1 MNTTLLLGITTFCL
15 PLFGFLFLGILAK
28 KVKKVA
34 PVFGTILISLSL
46 TASLVILYRCIHF
59 QSIELITFNWIESG
73 SFLLDFGV
81 RIDALC
87 AIMLTVVTLVSF
99 LVHLFSMDYM
109 KEDPGIVRYYTELQ
123 LFTASMIGVVLSINL
138 LQLFAFWELVGLC
151 SYLLIGFWFQK
162 RSAYQAAKKAFFV
175 TKIGDIGFFL
185 GIMMIFLY
193 SNPHTLNLVTLSETW
208 SFPLFP
214 AFVATGAGL
223 LIFCGAIG
231 KSAQFPLHIWLPNA
245 MEGPTPVSA
254 LIHAATMVA
263 AGVYMVA
270 RCLFLFTPPS
280 LLFMMYIGGFTAF
293 FAATIA
299 IVQSDIK
306 KVLAYSTISQL
317 GYMIL
322 ALGSAK
328 SGPESIVSAGAVAG
342 LFHLVTHAMFKSL
355 LFLGS
360 GSVIHAT
367 HTQDMREM
375 GGLIK
380 KMPITGITFII
391 GSLALAGI
399 FPLAGFWS
407 KDAILASVFSATHL
421 NKAAWIPLIFAI
433 SSALMT
439 PFYMTR
445 CCWLTFFGKSRK
457 ENHAHEASWRT
468 TFPLLL
474 LALLSILIGF
484 IGASFFHEPLQHLL
498 MGKFF
503 EAEAPNWTIILGS
516 TIIAISGIFLGLTL
530 YATPR
535 FNRSKLALSLKP
547 LHTFLQ
553 NKWLIDE
560 TWTFIA
566 VNPMFFL
573 ANLALWIDQHLVDG
587 VVGGFV
593 RMTTFLS
600 AGMIWIDKK
609 VVDGFVDG
617 CGSTFL
623 RISQIAQTV
632 DEKVIDV
639 IVNGSAFVAGYAGN
653 KLRKIQTGYLPN
665 YSAIMFLSL
674 SIILLVIAFLIRF

>member
-1 MNTTLLLGITTFCL
+1 MNLTVLFALAAFCIPFL
-15 PLFGFLFLGILAK
+15 GFLFLGLTAK
-28 KVKKVA
+28 KSKTSA
-34 PVFGTILISLSL
+34 PLIGTILLFLSL
-46 TASLVILYRCIHF
+46 IASILVLFRVVHM
-59 QSIELITFNWIESG
+59 QSTDIITFKWIESG
-73 SFLLDFGV
+73 PFLLDFGL
-81 RIDALC
+81 RIDGLC

-109 KEDPGIVRYYTELQ
+109 KEDPGIGRYYTELQ

-185 GIMMIFLY
+185 GILMIFFY
-193 SNPHTLNLVTLSETW
+193 SNPHTLNLVSLGESWTLSTLPV
-208 SFPLFP
+208 FI
-214 AFVATGAGL
+214 ATGAGL
-223 LIFCGAIG
+223 LVFCGAVG

-270 RCLFLFTPPS
+270 RCLFLFTPS
-280 LLFMMYIGGFTAF
+280 ALMVVMFIGGFTTF
-293 FAATIA
+293 FAATVA

-328 SGPESIVSAGAVAG
+328 SGPEAIVSAGAVAG
-342 LFHLVTHAMFKSL
+342 LFHLITHAMFKGL

-380 KMPITGITFII
+380 KMPITGITFIL

-399 FPLAGFWS
+399 FPFAGFWS
-407 KDAILASVFSATHL
+407 KDAILVSVLSTTNHYSI
-421 NKAAWIPLIFAI
+421 AWIPFIFAI
-433 SSALMT
+433 TAAFMT

-445 CCWLTFFGKSRK
+445 CVWLTFFGKPRK

-468 TFPLLL
+468 TFPLLI
-474 LALLSILIGF
+474 LALLSIGIGLF
-484 IGASFFHEPLQHLL
+484 GAGFFHEPLQHLL

-503 EAEAPNWTIILGS
+503 ESEGVNWGIISGSTFLALLGIFLGFLLYAYPKTNRNKLINVFKPIINFLKNKWYIDEAW
-516 TIIAISGIFLGLTL
+516 TIIAI
-530 YATPR
+530 
-535 FNRSKLALSLKP
+535 K
-547 LHTFLQ
+547 
-553 NKWLIDE
+553 
-560 TWTFIA
+560 
-566 VNPMFFL
+566 PMFRF
-573 ANLALWIDQHLVDG
+573 ADIAIWIDQHFIDRIVN
-587 VVGGFV
+587 GFA
-593 RMTTFLS
+593 TLTSLI
-600 AGMIWIDKK
+600 ANGMIWFDKNI
-609 VVDGFVDG
+609 VDGLVNGTGTIFI
-617 CGSTFL
+617 
-623 RISQIAQTV
+623 RISCLAKQF
-632 DEKVIDV
+632 DEKVIDT
-639 IVNGSAFVAGYAGN
+639 IVNGSATAVGYAGDKFR
-653 KLRKIQTGYLPN
+653 KLQTGYLPN
-665 YSAIMFLSL
+665 YTAIMFLSL
-674 SIILLVIAFLIRF
+674 GMILLIVALAVRF